1 MGNCYV
7 PIYRLKLV
15 REGSLPMPAPRPK
28 AASSDDA
35 FDICKEYL
43 ADAANETLIVLLLD
57 RRLAII
63 GVATVSTGST
73 YSIATQVAQVF
84 RLALLHNAPGII
96 ACHNHPS
103 GDPTPSDEDISFTRA
118 LEAAGDLLDVQLVDH
133 IVIAHEPPFGWQYR
147 SIKASAEWQG
157 RVAKFTPKRKECKA

>member
-1 MGNCYV
+1 MGQTYI

-15 REGSLPMPAPRPK
+15 RESSLFMPAPRPK
-28 AASSDDA
+28 AASPDDA

-43 ADAANETLIVLLLD
+43 ADAADETLIVLLLD
-57 RRLAII
+57 RRLSII
-63 GVATVSTGST
+63 GIATVSTGGA
-73 YSIATQVAQVF
+73 YYIATQVAQVF

-96 ACHNHPS
+96 VCHNHLGGSPS
-103 GDPTPSDEDISFTRA
+103 PSDEDITFTGA

-133 IVIAHEPPFGWQYR
+133 IVIAHEPSIGWQYR

-157 RVAKFTPKRKECKA
+157 RVATFTPKRKEHKP